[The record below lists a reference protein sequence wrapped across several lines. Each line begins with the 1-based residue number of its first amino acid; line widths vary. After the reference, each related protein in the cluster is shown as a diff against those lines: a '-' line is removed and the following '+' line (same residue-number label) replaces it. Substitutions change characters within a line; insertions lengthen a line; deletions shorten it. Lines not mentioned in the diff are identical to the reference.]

1 MTTLNLRRT
10 AAASITALGLLALPM
25 QAHAAFDFRT
35 LPLIGSLINMIM
47 PAPKP
52 VQTNQPVVAY
62 PVNQGATTVWSVPQP
77 AAGYTYI
84 NGQAQRVYN
93 TYTPQTQV
101 QPYSVPYNYPV
112 LQQTNPQAAQQIQS
126 QVGMVQP
133 SQTAQWQY
141 QVSPVAYQQ
150 TVPVSPTMG
159 GVNMSNGSGTGSNGY
174 NPSSGGSGYSTSMDQ
189 PMGRVGSSSG
199 TPNSMS
205 TSVPTSLNDNRVVD
219 TNANGTYKWPVAT
232 NSSGTTG
239 YVSSVYG
246 PRDRDNF
253 VAGCSDGTAP
263 ASHCGVQKHNGIDLK
278 VPHGTNVESMTSG
291 KVVYVDPYCSNPES
305 KLAFNKNPTSVNPR
319 GGCAV
324 SVLNDKGEMVTYQ
337 HLSDPGDLKAGDT
350 INAGDSIGKSGNSGG
365 SFGAHL
371 DVSVCNISEEKVAA
385 AQKAKTN
392 MTRCEA
398 IGGKTINPLDKLD
411 PNDPRAAAARAKEKM
426 NADYLACKKT
436 AGKDFAA
443 LQQCK
448 KTFNATYNKK
458 PTAAKKDDGKPV
470 EPLTGKL
477 NMGRV

>member
-35 LPLIGSLINMIM
+35 LPLIGTLINMIM

-62 PVNQGATTVWSVPQP
+62 PVNQGAATVWSVPQP
-77 AAGYTYI
+77 TAGYTYI

-93 TYTPQTQV
+93 TYTPQMQV

-150 TVPVSPTMG
+150 TVPVSPTLG
-159 GVNMSNGSGTGSNGY
+159 GLNTNNSAGSGNVGYSPSTGS
-174 NPSSGGSGYSTSMDQ
+174 SGY
-189 PMGRVGSSSG
+189 
-199 TPNSMS
+199 TPSVEQSVAN
-205 TSVPTSLNDNRVVD
+205 TPVPTSLSDNRVVD
-219 TNANGTYKWPVAT
+219 TNSNGTYKWPVAT

-305 KLAFNKNPTSVNPR
+305 KLAHNKNPTSVNPR

-337 HLSDPGDLKAGDT
+337 HLSDPGSLKAGDT

-392 MTRCEA
+392 ITRCEA

-426 NADYLACKKT
+426 NTTYLACKKS

-443 LQQCK
+443 LQKCK
-448 KTFNATYNKK
+448 NTFNATYNKK
-458 PTAAKKDDGKPV
+458 PTAATEKSKPL

-477 NMGRV
+477 NMGRS

>member
-77 AAGYTYI
+77 TAGYTYI

-93 TYTPQTQV
+93 TYTPQVQV

-126 QVGMVQP
+126 QMGMVQP

-159 GVNMSNGSGTGSNGY
+159 GMNMGNGSGTGSNGY
-174 NPSSGGSGYSTSMDQ
+174 NPNSGGSGYTPSMEQ
-189 PMGRVGSSSG
+189 SSGSVGSTIG
-199 TPNSMS
+199 NPNSMAS
-205 TSVPTSLNDNRVVD
+205 SVPTSLNDNRVVD
-219 TNANGTYKWPVAT
+219 TNSNGTYKWPVAT

-337 HLSDPGDLKAGDT
+337 HLSDPGNLKAGDT

-398 IGGKTINPLDKLD
+398 MGGKTVNPLDKMD

-426 NADYLACKKT
+426 NTDYLACKKS

-443 LQQCK
+443 LQKCRN
-448 KTFNATYNKK
+448 TFNASYNKK